1 MQVNRQTCQACG
13 SREARN
19 ILVREAG
26 KPITVYVRC
35 GQCGQLIA
43 SYELK
48 NYYHH
53 GKGIESYLNAH
64 GVGAEDSGRRWLAE
78 FKQAQERA
86 LSGYQ
91 AALEKLA
98 EDGKDI

>member
-1 MQVNRQTCQACG
+1 MQVNRQTCQECG

-19 ILVREAG
+19 IIVREAG
-26 KPITVYVRC
+26 RPITIYVRC
-35 GQCGQLIA
+35 GNCGELVA

-48 NYYHH
+48 SYYHH
-53 GKGIESYLNAH
+53 GKGIESYLRAQ
-64 GVGAEDSGRRWLAE
+64 GAVAEESGRRWLAE
-78 FKQAQERA
+78 FNQAQEQA

-98 EDGKDI
+98 EDGKEI